1 MTDDKNLKWMPGCQA
16 CNDGIVTEIKRLKG
30 AGMGEREACR
40 RMVLQQE
47 AKYGAIIYD
56 EEAIRSR
63 YRFMTGKMRKRSKID
78 KPKPTTW
85 QALARHFDDDVRLY
99 EVWNEYNIGIG
110 MPEPYRKGGSA
121 DDYFQMLKHTY
132 PRLKKL
138 APGCTVIAGACTSGG
153 VRDGWL
159 EGIVQLG
166 ALDYCD
172 ILSIHTYNYGRPG
185 LERTPEAHFLPFG
198 HLNDRV
204 PLLREIRVCLAHDVD
219 RRIDEARHRQV
230 L

>member
-85 QALARHFDDDVRLY
+85 QALARHFDDMPVLIEKVMGESPAPGLKPDMTALETIKMRAALVVTFLLRQDVDVRHIVDQY
-99 EVWNEYNIGIG
+99 EGKI
-110 MPEPYRKGGSA
+110 
-121 DDYFQMLKHTY
+121 
-132 PRLKKL
+132 
-138 APGCTVIAGACTSGG
+138 
-153 VRDGWL
+153 
-159 EGIVQLG
+159 
-166 ALDYCD
+166 
-172 ILSIHTYNYGRPG
+172 
-185 LERTPEAHFLPFG
+185 
-198 HLNDRV
+198 
-204 PLLREIRVCLAHDVD
+204 
-219 RRIDEARHRQV
+219 
-230 L
+230 